1 MYSYVIIDLETTGLD
16 TKSDRVIS
24 IAAKVFQRQ
33 SDQQQ
38 QQQQHCHFF
47 INPYMPNN
55 AYIINKIDDELLST
69 CLGFEQTI
77 KLFWEWIRNNCTEE
91 RIVFIGHNIDYFDE
105 TMLLAEF
112 SRTRSFSL
120 IPSEKQFFK
129 IDTMKIF
136 KYVFPVTSKN
146 LPYGL
151 PLINY
156 APESYKQ
163 VDVYSFLFNKL
174 PREQHDALGDVNALG
189 EILNL
194 EVFKNLIFMATPEF
208 SRIQYSSPRS
218 SS

>member
-33 SDQQQ
+33 SDQ

-120 IPSEKQFFK
+120 IPS
-129 IDTMKIF
+129 
-136 KYVFPVTSKN
+136 
-146 LPYGL
+146 
-151 PLINY
+151 
-156 APESYKQ
+156 
-163 VDVYSFLFNKL
+163 
-174 PREQHDALGDVNALG
+174 
-189 EILNL
+189 
-194 EVFKNLIFMATPEF
+194 
-208 SRIQYSSPRS
+208 
-218 SS
+218 